1 MKTKVFNY
9 CNSGGLKLIN
19 KGKLQT
25 SILHNLFSVFN
36 ARNELWMREKREK
49 HNQMQLASDFVSSFL
64 LVVRFSTSTVLAT
77 RRDQGS
83 VLL

>member
-9 CNSGGLKLIN
+9 CNSGGLKVIN

-36 ARNELWMREKREK
+36 ARNELWMWEK

>member
-1 MKTKVFNY
+1 MKNKIYNH
-9 CNSGGLKLIN
+9 CNSGGQTLIN

-36 ARNELWMREKREK
+36 ARNELWMREK
-49 HNQMQLASDFVSSFL
+49 HNQMELASHFVSSFL